1 MVTPVPVAFGSKGR
15 RPATAILA
23 TPAAVT
29 APSAQAVGRR
39 LNQIGRAGGYDCRHT
54 LNLPAA
60 NRTQDGRI
68 TRLSMAEQRVVI
80 TKDANFVNNFLLHS
94 QPHKLLRASTGN
106 ISTSE
111 LIGVIPTISAAIPE
125 AVCAS
130 FLFETGAYAA
140 SCAPLTRSGSVP
152 AAPDALGLLLVSG
165 SPEAVPAVP
174 PA

>member
-1 MVTPVPVAFGSKGR
+1 
-15 RPATAILA
+15 L
-23 TPAAVT
+23 PAAAT

-39 LNQIGRAGGYDCRHT
+39 LNQIGRVGGYDCRHT
-54 LNLPAA
+54 INLPAA
-60 NRTQDGRI
+60 DRTQDGRI

-80 TKDANFVNNFLLHS
+80 AKDADFVNSFLLHG

-106 ISTSE
+106 TSTSE
-111 LIGVIPTISAAIPE
+111 LIGVIPAVSAAIPE

-130 FLFETGAYAA
+130 FLFGTGAYAA
-140 SCAPLTRSGSVP
+140 SCAPVKRNGSVP
-152 AAPDALGLLLVSG
+152 NALDALGLLLMSG